1 MTWEAWQGAVNT
13 ACDLARR
20 AETPV
25 GGAGGAAPVAPP
37 EPATPVAVPPD
48 ARGFVGRAVELV
60 RQVAEAAHALHE
72 AGIVHRDIKP
82 DNIQVRAGGTEAVLM
97 DLGVAQWSEGDAERL
112 TTGRDI
118 PGTLRYASPE
128 QVLAR
133 GLVDQRSDVYSLGA
147 TLWEVLALRP
157 LYDAPSKSDAELIR
171 SIQFD
176 EAGPV
181 RPYNPAVRADLE
193 AVLARCLE
201 KDARQRYATARELA
215 EDLGADLRG
224 EPVRA
229 RQVRTWERGW
239 KWVKRRPALAALMGV
254 TMLMV
259 LALVGGGVSLFY
271 GGQLQDQR
279 DIAQRERRNA
289 EEERDRAVSAE
300 AEATA
305 QRGIA
310 EE

>member
-1 MTWEAWQGAVNT
+1 
-13 ACDLARR
+13 
-20 AETPV
+20 
-25 GGAGGAAPVAPP
+25 
-37 EPATPVAVPPD
+37 
-48 ARGFVGRAVELV
+48 VELV

-82 DNIQVRAGGTEAVLM
+82 DNIVVRAGGTEAVLM

-133 GLVDQRSDVYSLGA
+133 GLVDRRSDVYSLGA
-147 TLWEVLALRP
+147 TLSEVLSLRP

-181 RPYNPAVRADLE
+181 RPHNPAVPADLE
-193 AVLARCLE
+193 AVLGRCLE
-201 KDARQRYATARELA
+201 KDARRRYVTARELA
-215 EDLGADLRG
+215 EDLGRYLRG

-229 RQVRTWERGW
+229 RPVRSWERGW
-239 KWVKRRPALAALMGV
+239 KWLKRRPAMAALMSV
-254 TMLMV
+254 TVVMV
-259 LALVGGGVSLFY
+259 LALVVGGVSLFY
-271 GGQLQDQR
+271 TGRMQELLREAQD
-279 DIAQRERRNA
+279 
-289 EEERDRAVSAE
+289 
-300 AEATA
+300 
-305 QRGIA
+305 
-310 EE
+310 